1 MYPVIST
8 IALFFIFFQIQDP
21 IQSRTVHC
29 ILMWMSSLLP
39 SFDLEQF
46 HKPFFFFFLLWHWH
60 FWRLQASCC
69 VRYFGLGLFNSLFMI
84 QLKLIVL
91 AKNNSEVMLCP
102 RRITSRGTCCQFI
115 SFFADWV
122 KVCVCAC
129 VCVCVRACVRAC
141 VCVCSISTDSL
152 WPHELQPA
160 RLLYPWNFQ
169 ARILE
174 WIAMSS
180 SGIWGISLGSSWPK
194 DWTCISCVSC
204 IGRCILYHCATWEV
218 LGLRWSL
225 PDFSIAKTSSLPSS

>member
-129 VCVCVRACVRAC
+129 VCVCVRACMR
-141 VCVCSISTDSL
+141 VCVLDLNRLFVTPWTATRQAPLSMEFSGKNTGMDCHVLLRDLRDLPGIFLTQGL
-152 WPHELQPA
+152 NLHLLC
-160 RLLYPWNFQ
+160 LLYWQVYSLPL
-169 ARILE
+169 RH
-174 WIAMSS
+174 
-180 SGIWGISLGSSWPK
+180 LGSPWVKVESARFLHCK
-194 DWTCISCVSC
+194 D
-204 IGRCILYHCATWEV
+204 
-218 LGLRWSL
+218 
-225 PDFSIAKTSSLPSS
+225 FFPSF

>member
-8 IALFFIFFQIQDP
+8 IASFFIFFQIQDP

-46 HKPFFFFFLLWHWH
+46 HKPFFFLLWHWH

-84 QLKLIVL
+84 QFKLIVL

-102 RRITSRGTCCQFI
+102 RCTTSRGTCCQFI

-122 KVCVCAC
+122 KVCVCVCARAC
-129 VCVCVRACVRAC
+129 VCVCVC
-141 VCVCSISTDSL
+141 VCARSQPTLCDPMDCNLPGSSIHGIFRQEYWSGLPCPPHGSEGSPWDLPDPRIEPASL
-152 WPHELQPA
+152 VSPVLAGVFFTTAP
-160 RLLYPWNFQ
+160 P
-169 ARILE
+169 
-174 WIAMSS
+174 
-180 SGIWGISLGSSWPK
+180 GKSLG
-194 DWTCISCVSC
+194 
-204 IGRCILYHCATWEV
+204 
-218 LGLRWSL
+218 
-225 PDFSIAKTSSLPSS
+225 

>member
-8 IALFFIFFQIQDP
+8 IASFFIFFQIQDH
-21 IQSRTVHC
+21 IQSRTGHC

-46 HKPFFFFFLLWHWH
+46 HKPFFFLLWHWH

-84 QLKLIVL
+84 QFKLIVL

-102 RRITSRGTCCQFI
+102 RCTTSRGTCCQFI

-122 KVCVCAC
+122 KVCVCVCARAC
-129 VCVCVRACVRAC
+129 VCVC

-152 WPHELQPA
+152 WPH
-160 RLLYPWNFQ
+160 
-169 ARILE
+169 
-174 WIAMSS
+174 
-180 SGIWGISLGSSWPK
+180 
-194 DWTCISCVSC
+194 
-204 IGRCILYHCATWEV
+204 
-218 LGLRWSL
+218 GL
-225 PDFSIAKTSSLPSS
+225 